1 MCDCGCKE
9 GNLCNLHQ
17 FIWETRMKAQQV
29 LDNMPPPTRWQRFK
43 QWGTTGGSDFDW
55 VTFLVVLVLLKAI
68 FG

>member
-1 MCDCGCKE
+1 
-9 GNLCNLHQ
+9 
-17 FIWETRMKAQQV
+17 MKAQQV